1 MAGLNLDIP
10 EDFMKELLGKPFDKI
25 AKTSLD
31 ECAPIL
37 KDSIKTSM
45 RSAVRHTGES
55 DMIKS
60 VRTNKPKQTK
70 TDAWIVNVYPSGY
83 SSNTFSRYT
92 GGRVKRYPVS
102 NALKAIW
109 LEYGRVGQSPSPWLA
124 PAVSNCKN
132 KILAEMQ
139 KIWERETGVTS

>member
-1 MAGLNLDIP
+1 MAGFNLEIP
-10 EDFMKELLGKPFDKI
+10 DDFLKELTDKPFDKI
-25 AKTSLD
+25 AKDALD

-37 KDSIKTSM
+37 ERAVKTSM
-45 RSAVRHTGES
+45 RRAVKHSGDS

-60 VRTNKPKQTK
+60 VRKNKPKQTK

-109 LEYGRVGQSPSPWLA
+109 LEYGRVGQMPSPWLA
-124 PAVSNCKN
+124 PAVANCTSEVLK
-132 KILAEMQ
+132 KMQ
-139 KIWERETGVTS
+139 DIWEKEVGAK

>member
-1 MAGLNLDIP
+1 MAGLQLEIP
-10 EDFMKELLGKPFDKI
+10 EDYLKELLGHSFDDI
-25 AKTSLD
+25 AKTALN

-37 KDSIKTSM
+37 KDSVTSSM
-45 RSAVRHTGES
+45 KRAVKHTGDS

-60 VRTNKPKQTK
+60 VRISKPKQTR

-83 SSNTFSRYT
+83 STNTFNRYT
-92 GGRVKRYPVS
+92 GTRVKRYPVS

-124 PAVSNCKN
+124 PAVQNCKD
-132 KILAEMQ
+132 KIMSEMQ
-139 KIWERETGVTS
+139 KIWEKETGTS

>member
-1 MAGLNLDIP
+1 MAGFNLEIP
-10 EDFMKELLGKPFDKI
+10 DDFLKELTDKPFDKI
-25 AKTSLD
+25 AKDALD

-37 KDSIKTSM
+37 EKSVKSSM
-45 RSAVRHTGES
+45 RHAVKHSGDS

-60 VRTNKPKQTK
+60 VRKNKPKQTK

-109 LEYGRVGQSPSPWLA
+109 LEYGRVGQMPSPWLA
-124 PAVSNCKN
+124 PAVANCSGE
-132 KILAEMQ
+132 ILKKMQ
-139 KIWERETGVTS
+139 DIWEKEVGAK

>member
-10 EDFMKELLGKPFDKI
+10 EEFMKELLGKPFDRI
-25 AKTSLD
+25 AKTALD

-37 KDSIKTSM
+37 KDSVKAAMQNSVKH
-45 RSAVRHTGES
+45 SGDS

-60 VRTNKPKQTK
+60 VRSNKPKQTR

-83 SSNTFSRYT
+83 SAHTFNRYT
-92 GGRVKRYPVS
+92 GDRVKRYPVS

-109 LEYGRVGQSPSPWLA
+109 LEYGRVGQSPAPWLA
-124 PAVSNCKN
+124 PAIQNCKSR
-132 KILAEMQ
+132 ILDEMQ
-139 KIWERETGVTS
+139 KIWERETGVRS